1 MRRRIFIAINLPED
15 IKKKLQ
21 ECQQEWSDLPVRF
34 TKKNSLHLT
43 LYFIGYVSDEEMLRV
58 CQVTREVAQKYDSFA
73 ISFNRICLGPPGRP
87 PRLIWLEG
95 EKNDALFNL
104 KIDLENS
111 LMGGEKDLRFFAE
124 AEKQTSKFI
133 PHITLAR
140 IRQMAWKQLQKKP
153 VVEKEILI
161 SVPVNSIEVMESDLK
176 RDGVEYIILETA
188 VLGKN

>member
-1 MRRRIFIAINLPED
+1 MKRRIFIAINLPED

-21 ECQQEWSDLPVRF
+21 EYQHDWADLPVRF
-34 TKKNSLHLT
+34 TKKNSMHLT

-58 CQVTREVAQKYDSFA
+58 CQVTREVAQKHDPFVV
-73 ISFNRICLGPPGRP
+73 SFNRTCLGPPGKA

-111 LMGGEKDLRFFAE
+111 LMGGDKDLRFFAE
-124 AEKQTSKFI
+124 AEKQVSKFI

-140 IRQMAWKQLQKKP
+140 IRQMAWKQLQEKP
-153 VVEKEILI
+153 LVGKRVLI
-161 SVPVNSIEVMESDLK
+161 SVPVSSIEVMQSDM
-176 RDGVEYIILETA
+176 RSDGVEYITLETA
-188 VLGKN
+188 ILGKS